1 MKKLDARR
9 AGALAAAALATALVA
24 ALLVAP
30 VAGAAPDTVAP
41 LVSTAKNADLGKTV
55 LVNRKGLTLYS
66 LSVERHG
73 KFICTDSE
81 CLSFWTPLT
90 VKKGAKPNG
99 IAGLATVKRPDGR
112 TQVTYH
118 GRPLYTFYL
127 DHARGD
133 DGGEGFKDV
142 GIWHAAAA
150 KRAA

>member
-1 MKKLDARR
+1 MELGTPIRR
-9 AGALAAAALATALVA
+9 VLVAAVLTVALAAAALANGATAATSVK
-24 ALLVAP
+24 
-30 VAGAAPDTVAP
+30 P

-90 VKKGAKPNG
+90 VKKGAKPTG
-99 IAGLATVKRPDGR
+99 TAGLATVQRPDGR
-112 TQVTYH
+112 TQVTYR
-118 GRPLYTFYL
+118 GGPLYTFYL

-150 KRAA
+150 KRAT

>member
-1 MKKLDARR
+1 MELGTPIGRL
-9 AGALAAAALATALVA
+9 LAAAVLAVAVAAVVLANGATAATSAVK
-24 ALLVAP
+24 
-30 VAGAAPDTVAP
+30 P
-41 LVSTAKNADLGKTV
+41 LVTTAKNADLGKTV

-73 KFICTDSE
+73 TFICTDAE

-90 VKKGAKPNG
+90 VKKGAKPTG
-99 IAGLATVKRPDGR
+99 VAGLATVKRPDGR

-118 GRPLYTFYL
+118 GGPLYTFYL

>member
-1 MKKLDARR
+1 MELGTPIRR
-9 AGALAAAALATALVA
+9 VLVAAVLTVALAAAALANGATAA
-24 ALLVAP
+24 ASVK
-30 VAGAAPDTVAP
+30 P

-90 VKKGAKPNG
+90 VEKGAKPTG
-99 IAGLATVKRPDGR
+99 TAGLATVQRPDGR
-112 TQVTYH
+112 TQVTYR
-118 GRPLYTFYL
+118 GGPLYTFYL

-142 GIWHAAAA
+142 GIWHAAA

>member
-1 MKKLDARR
+1 MELGTPIRR
-9 AGALAAAALATALVA
+9 VLVAAVLTVALAAAALANGATAATSVK
-24 ALLVAP
+24 
-30 VAGAAPDTVAP
+30 P

-90 VKKGAKPNG
+90 VEKGAKPTG
-99 IAGLATVKRPDGR
+99 TAGLATVQRPDGR
-112 TQVTYH
+112 TQVTYR
-118 GRPLYTFYL
+118 GGPLYTFYL

-150 KRAA
+150 KRAT

>member
-1 MKKLDARR
+1 MELGTPIRR
-9 AGALAAAALATALVA
+9 VLVAAVLTVALAAAALANGATAATSVK
-24 ALLVAP
+24 
-30 VAGAAPDTVAP
+30 P

-90 VKKGAKPNG
+90 VEKGAKPTG
-99 IAGLATVKRPDGR
+99 TAGLATVQRPDGR
-112 TQVTYH
+112 TQVTYR
-118 GRPLYTFYL
+118 GGPLYTFYL

-142 GIWHAAAA
+142 GIWHAAA

>member
-1 MKKLDARR
+1 MELGTPIGRL
-9 AGALAAAALATALVA
+9 LAAAVLAVAVAAVVLANGATAATSAVK
-24 ALLVAP
+24 
-30 VAGAAPDTVAP
+30 P
-41 LVSTAKNADLGKTV
+41 LVTTAKNADLGKTV

-133 DGGEGFKDV
+133 DEGEGFKDV